1 VTAARATVAD
11 DEACERAA
19 VERRIERRIAA
30 PHKAVRVLQRTEGA
44 QTTSAINSGATGAR
58 YSEILPRRRRLAPR
72 LARDLT
78 ECAAPGSSFAPR
90 RARFRFRTGT
100 RPQNAL
106 LPRRP

>member
-44 QTTSAINSGATGAR
+44 QTTSAINSTMRATGAR
-58 YSEILPRRRRLAPR
+58 YSEIAPSP
-72 LARDLT
+72 AT
-78 ECAAPGSSFAPR
+78 FGA
-90 RARFRFRTGT
+90 
-100 RPQNAL
+100 
-106 LPRRP
+106 